1 MLPLN
6 FHKTFIPE
14 RRLIAAILDYAAKGK
29 QGNYQEIS
37 SDTGIPMGKSS
48 GKVPAIIDYARGMG
62 LIELADNNSSVKKPV
77 LTLFGKTVYA
87 EDKFLGEEITQWLA
101 HMNLCRSDIGAKAWN
116 AVFAEGR
123 NILGSTFSEDELES
137 YLIKIFGAGKRRT
150 GPLVLTYTED
160 AGFSRAG
167 VLTVEGAKI
176 NRKKAPL
183 KEAYSIG
190 YSAHIL
196 SLLESFFPDDTQ
208 ITLDDF
214 NKVTKWFD
222 ICLWSPSDIE
232 RVLSLME
239 TKGYISVDRQ
249 MQPWIL
255 EKRADVK
262 LAWQHIWDEIA

>member
-14 RRLIAAILDYAAKGK
+14 RRLIADILDYAAKGK

-62 LIELADNNSSVKKPV
+62 LIKLVDNNSSIKKPV

-101 HMNLCRSDIGAKAWN
+101 HMNLCRSDIGAKVWN

-123 NILGSTFSEDELES
+123 NILGSTFSEEELES
-137 YLIKIFGAGKRRT
+137 YLIKIFGVGKRRT
-150 GPLVLTYTED
+150 GPLVLTYIED

-167 VLTVEGAKI
+167 VLTKEGDI
-176 NRKKAPL
+176 IYREKAPI
-183 KEAYSIG
+183 KDAYSIG
-190 YSAHIL
+190 YSAHVL
-196 SLLESFFPDDTQ
+196 SLLETIFPGDTQ

-214 NKVTKWFD
+214 NKRTKWFD
-222 ICLWSPSDIE
+222 ICLWSSSDLE

>member
-14 RRLIAAILDYAAKGK
+14 RRLIAAILDYAAMGK

-37 SDTGIPMGKSS
+37 SDTGIPMGEFS
-48 GKVPAIIDYARGMG
+48 GKVPAILDYARGMG
-62 LIELADNNSSVKKPV
+62 LIELADNKSSVKKPV
-77 LTLFGKTVYA
+77 LTSFGEIVQE

-101 HMNLCRSDIGAKAWN
+101 HMNLCRNDIGAKAWN
-116 AVFAEGR
+116 AVFADGR
-123 NILGSTFSEDELES
+123 SILGSTFSEDELES
-137 YLIKIFGAGKRRT
+137 YLIKLFGAGKKRT

-167 VLTVEGAKI
+167 ILTVKGIRINRQKAPIKEGYSVGYAAHVLTLMAK
-176 NRKKAPL
+176 
-183 KEAYSIG
+183 
-190 YSAHIL
+190 
-196 SLLESFFPDDTQ
+196 FFPNDSQ
-208 ITLDDF
+208 ITIDDF
-214 NKVTKWFD
+214 NKTTKWFEV
-222 ICLWSPSDIE
+222 CLWNSADVE
-232 RVLSLME
+232 RVLSLIE

-255 EKRADVK
+255 EKKVDVK